1 MLRASIQSMTALFLP
16 EAMLQYLNRPAITG
30 ILCLI
35 NAEQQINNLVPTIVG
50 ISYFFNT
57 GVILCDQAPTIA
69 GIYISF

>member
-50 ISYFFNT
+50 ISYFF
-57 GVILCDQAPTIA
+57 
-69 GIYISF
+69 